1 MPETVRRDF
10 IQRCVN
16 LLHELNALKHQGL
29 PIVYLDETL
38 FGKRSIVQR
47 EWASKNSNLTV
58 NQEEVC
64 SGFRNVIAGMTE
76 EGGVL
81 HIQIQ
86 DKPCDA
92 DDFIYY
98 LHVLS

>member
-1 MPETVRRDF
+1 M
-10 IQRCVN
+10 
-16 LLHELNALKHQGL
+16 
-29 PIVYLDETL
+29 YLDETL
-38 FGKRSIVQR
+38 FGKRSLVQR
-47 EWASKNSNLTV
+47 DWASKNSNLSV

-64 SGFRNVIAGMTE
+64 SGFRNVIASMTE
-76 EGGVL
+76 EGGMC

-86 DKPCDA
+86 EKPCDA